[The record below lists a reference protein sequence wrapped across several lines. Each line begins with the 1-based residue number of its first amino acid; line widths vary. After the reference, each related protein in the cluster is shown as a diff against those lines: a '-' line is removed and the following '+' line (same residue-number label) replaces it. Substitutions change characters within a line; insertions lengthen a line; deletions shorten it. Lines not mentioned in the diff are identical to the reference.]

1 LAGLVQHSAGL
12 YRVIAAQ
19 RPTAGLDRP
28 TIPKV
33 VLALRLSVM
42 TITKERISPPSFAE
56 TKPARVE
63 LNPVRVGAAAAIE
76 RVVVSRC

>member
-1 LAGLVQHSAGL
+1 
-12 YRVIAAQ
+12 
-19 RPTAGLDRP
+19 
-28 TIPKV
+28 
-33 VLALRLSVM
+33 M